1 MSYCY
6 VSSVRHCRGREGELG
21 NNFTVRCPGR
31 PALAA
36 APGHRSPEEPVH
48 VTNPFHSLLRRSHRC
63 AALLLLLAVALFD
76 VGSAWAQSQT
86 AVARSA
92 RFSGN
97 INFVATGGSFRTQP
111 NTVDG
116 CAIGSSSTA
125 TLAGIPAGTT
135 IVAAYLYWGAST
147 TGGATPAIDTTVT
160 FNGSGVTAAR
170 SFTAVFNNGG
180 TLLPYFGA
188 VADVTTRITG
198 NGAYSVAGLTV
209 NNGAPH
215 CAVQGVTAGWG
226 LIVVYASP
234 TERLRA
240 INIFDGLQF
249 FRGNALTLTPDGF
262 RVPPAN
268 IDGRVAVVTLEGDP
282 GNSGP
287 LDGFSE
293 SLRFNGTL
301 LDDGLVP
308 ADSDPAFQQFDGTVN
323 SQAVVTAYGVD
334 VDTYD
339 VSTLLS
345 PGQQSATTVYSSG
358 GDLVLLL
365 AQVVSATSEPRVD
378 LRITKTAATPFVVG
392 SNASYTLS
400 VTNGT
405 SGGNERE
412 DNVITVTDVLPI
424 GLTYVSGTG
433 SGWTCGASGQ
443 TVTCTRAPVLNP
455 GATAPP
461 LTLTVAVGAA
471 AFPSVDNTGTVTSAS
486 FDFDTANNSS
496 TVTTAILRP
505 DLSTST
511 KTVIDPNGGEVDPG
525 DVLRYT
531 ITLVETGGAAATGV
545 DVLDD
550 LPANTAGF
558 TLLGVPAGATNNST
572 PTGGANDAGLLDLR
586 NITVPAGG
594 SVEVVFE
601 VTVIATTSVGATI
614 DNAATVTQPNGPG
627 ATPAAPTLVVSPSR
641 VPSSGLKPLYLRRP
655 AAGTLNLSRIPAPAG
670 ETFEAIPGSG
680 TRTWTLAPPLQQPLS
695 IAAGGIP
702 VRLHLSRTG
711 GGGGSR
717 TLVVTLANAASGFS
731 SSVTQTATITT
742 STTTPTLVTFVM
754 PNAVAR
760 TFPAGSLLTLTVQ
773 QTAPTGATS
782 QTRVHPFGAGTGIA
796 RFSRVE
802 LNATT
807 VINVASVQAFNAA
820 FPGGAVAATYAPG
833 ANLWVR
839 ASITDPFG
847 SFDITAA
854 NVTIVDS
861 AGTTRVSAQAMT
873 QVADDGVATR
883 IYEFPYTVPAAGT
896 VGGWSL
902 RVVGVEGTEGLV
914 TDTGV
919 GPLQIAIPPPQLR
932 VRKTSEVL
940 SDPFNGSINARRIP
954 GAIVRYSV
962 TVTNTGPGT
971 VDADSLAIT
980 DILPADTELLVSG
993 SPGPAVE
1000 FIQGSPASGLT
1011 FAPATGLAWSNQP
1024 SGGAPWSYVPVP
1036 GPDGFD
1042 AAVRGVRITPSGA
1055 MSASSGGGD
1064 PSFTVRFRVRVR

>member
-1 MSYCY
+1 MSQ
-6 VSSVRHCRGREGELG
+6 SDA
-21 NNFTVRCPGR
+21 PGR
-31 PALAA
+31 QALAA
-36 APGHRSPEEPVH
+36 TLNRRNPEEPMRMTDSRH
-48 VTNPFHSLLRRSHRC
+48 RLLRRPHRI

-86 AVARSA
+86 AVTRSA

-111 NTVDG
+111 NTVDA

-125 TLAGIPAGTT
+125 TLAGIPAGTS

-147 TGGATPAIDTTVT
+147 TGGATPAIDTSVT

-170 SFTAVFNNGG
+170 SFTAVYDNGG

-188 VADVTTRITG
+188 VADVTTRVTG
-198 NGAYSVAGLTV
+198 NGAYSVAGLTI

-215 CAVQGVTAGWG
+215 CAVQGVTAGWS

-268 IDGRVAVVTLEGDP
+268 IDGRVAVMTLEGDP

-287 LDGFSE
+287 LNGFSE
-293 SLRFNGTL
+293 SLSFNGTL

-308 ADSDPAFQQFDGTVN
+308 AGSDPAFQQFDGTVN

-365 AQVVSATSEPRVD
+365 AQVVSTTSEPRVD
-378 LRITKTAATPFVVG
+378 LRISKTAATPFVVG
-392 SNASYTLS
+392 ANASYTLS

-412 DNVITVTDVLPI
+412 DNVITVTDVLPA
-424 GLTYVSGTG
+424 GLTYVSGSG

-443 TVTCTRAPVLNP
+443 TVTCTRPPALNP
-455 GATAPP
+455 GVTAPP
-461 LTLTVAVGAA
+461 LTLTVAVGSA
-471 AFPSVDNTGTVTSAS
+471 AFPSVSNTATVTSAS

-496 TVTTAILRP
+496 AIDTAVLRP

-511 KTVIDPNGGEVDPG
+511 KTVLDPNGGEVDPG

-545 DVLDD
+545 NVLDD

-558 TLLGVPAGATNNST
+558 TLLSVPTGATNNST

-586 NITVPAGG
+586 NISVPAGG
-594 SVEVVFE
+594 SVAIVFE

-614 DNAATVTQPNGPG
+614 DNTATIMQPNGPG

-655 AAGTLNLSRIPAPAG
+655 AAGTPNLSRIPAPAS

-680 TRTWTLAPPLQQPLS
+680 TRTWTLAPPLQQALS

-702 VRLHLSRTG
+702 VQLYLSRSG
-711 GGGGSR
+711 SGSR

-731 SSVTQTATITT
+731 STVTQTVTITT
-742 STTTPTLVTFVM
+742 STTTPTLVTFIV

-760 TFPAGSLLTLTVQ
+760 TFPAGSVLSLSVQ
-773 QTAPTGATS
+773 QTAPSGANS
-782 QTRVHPFGAGTGIA
+782 QTRVHPFGAGSGIA
-796 RFSRVE
+796 RYSRIE

-807 VINVASVQAFNAA
+807 VIDVASVQAFNAA
-820 FPGGAVAATYAPG
+820 YPGGAIAATYAPG

-847 SFDITAA
+847 SFDITGA

-861 AGTTRVSAQAMT
+861 AATTRVSAQTMT

-883 IYEFPYTVPAAGT
+883 IYEFPFTLPAAGP

-902 RVVGVEGTEGLV
+902 RVVAVEGTEGLV

-919 GPLQIAIPPPQLR
+919 GPLQVAIPTPQLR
-932 VRKTSEVL
+932 VQKTSEVL
-940 SDPFNGSINARRIP
+940 SDPLNGSVNARRIP

-962 TVTNTGPGT
+962 TITNTGPGT

-1011 FAPATGLAWSNQP
+1011 FAPATGVAWSNQP
-1024 SGGAPWSYVPVP
+1024 SGGAPWSYVPLP

-1042 AAVRGVRITPSGA
+1042 PAVRGLRITPSGT

>member
-1 MSYCY
+1 M
-6 VSSVRHCRGREGELG
+6 
-21 NNFTVRCPGR
+21 
-31 PALAA
+31 
-36 APGHRSPEEPVH
+36 
-48 VTNPFHSLLRRSHRC
+48 
-63 AALLLLLAVALFD
+63 LFD
-76 VGSAWAQSQT
+76 IGSAWAQSQT

-92 RFSGN
+92 RFTGN

-111 NTVDG
+111 NTGDA
-116 CAIGSSSTA
+116 CAIATTSTA
-125 TLAGIPAGTT
+125 TLAGIPAGTS

-147 TGGATPAIDTTVT
+147 TGGATPAVDSTVT
-160 FNGSGVTAAR
+160 LNGTGVTAAR
-170 SFTAVFNNGG
+170 SFTAVFDNGG

-215 CAVQGVTAGWG
+215 CGVQGTTAGWG

-262 RVPPAN
+262 RVPPTN

-282 GNSGP
+282 GNSGA
-287 LDGFSE
+287 LNGVGE
-293 SLRFNGTL
+293 SLRFSGTL
-301 LDDGLVP
+301 LDDGLTP
-308 ADSDPAFQQFDGTVN
+308 AGSDPPFQQFDGTVN
-323 SQAVVTAYGVD
+323 TQGIVTAHGVD

-339 VSTLLS
+339 VSTLLA

-378 LRITKTAATPFVVG
+378 LRISKTAATPFIVG

-412 DNVITVTDVLPI
+412 DNIITVTDVLPA

-433 SGWTCGASGQ
+433 SGWTCSASGQ
-443 TVTCTRAPVLNP
+443 TVTCTRPPVLNA

-471 AFPSVDNTGTVTSAS
+471 AFPSVSNTATVASPS
-486 FDFDTANNSS
+486 FDFDASNNSS
-496 TVTTAILRP
+496 TLATSVLRP

-545 DVLDD
+545 TVLDE
-550 LPANTAGF
+550 LPANTTGF

-572 PTGGANDAGLLDLR
+572 PTGGASDAGLLDLR
-586 NITVPAGG
+586 NVTVPAGG
-594 SVEVVFE
+594 SLAITFE
-601 VTVIATTSVGATI
+601 VTVIATTSVGVTI
-614 DNAATVTQPNGPG
+614 DNAATITQPNGPG
-627 ATPAAPTLVVSPSR
+627 STPSAPSLTVSPSR
-641 VPSSGLKPLYLRRP
+641 VPSSGLKPLYLRRS
-655 AAGTLNLSRIPAPAG
+655 AAGALSLSRIPAPAA
-670 ETFEAIPGSG
+670 ETFETVPGSG
-680 TRTWTLAPPLQQPLS
+680 TRTWTLTPPLQQPLS

-702 VRLHLSRTG
+702 VVLHLSRNNAGT
-711 GGGGSR
+711 R

-731 SSVTQTATITT
+731 STVTQTATLTT
-742 STTTPTLVTFVM
+742 STTAPTLVTFIV

-760 TFPAGSLLTLTVQ
+760 TFPAGSVLTLTVQ
-773 QTAPTGATS
+773 QTAPSGATS
-782 QTRVHPFGAGTGIA
+782 QTRVHPFGTGTGVA

-807 VINVASVQAFNAA
+807 VINVASVQAFNAPY
-820 FPGGAVAATYAPG
+820 PGGTVATSHAPG
-833 ANLWVR
+833 ASLWVR
-839 ASITDPFG
+839 STVTDPFG

-854 NVTIVDS
+854 NVTIIDS
-861 AGTTRVSAQAMT
+861 AGTTRVSAQPMT

-883 IYEFPYTVPAAGT
+883 IYEFPYTVPAAGP

-932 VRKTSEVL
+932 VQKTSEVL
-940 SDPFNGSINARRIP
+940 SDPFNGSANARRIP

-962 TVTNTGPGT
+962 TITNTGPGS
-971 VDADSLAIT
+971 VDADSLIIR
-980 DILPADTELLVSG
+980 DVLPPDTELLVS
-993 SPGPAVE
+993 PALGPAIE
-1000 FIQGSPASGLT
+1000 FLQGTPASGLT
-1011 FAPATGLAWSNQP
+1011 FVPATGAAYSNQP
-1024 SGGAPWSYVPVP
+1024 SGGAPFTYVPTP
-1036 GPDGFD
+1036 GPGGFD
-1042 AAVRGVRITPSGA
+1042 PAIRGLRITPSGVLA
-1055 MSASSGGGD
+1055 GSGAGGD
-1064 PSFTVRFRVRVR
+1064 PAFTVRFRVRVR

>member
-1 MSYCY
+1 
-6 VSSVRHCRGREGELG
+6 
-21 NNFTVRCPGR
+21 
-31 PALAA
+31 
-36 APGHRSPEEPVH
+36 VH
-48 VTNPFHSLLRRSHRC
+48 VTASCHNLLRRSRRI
-63 AALLLLLAVALFD
+63 AALALLLAVALLD

-86 AVARSA
+86 AVTRSA

-116 CAIGSSSTA
+116 CAISTTSTA
-125 TLAGIPAGTT
+125 TLAGIPAGTA

-160 FNGSGVTAAR
+160 LNGSGVTAAR
-170 SFTAVFNNGG
+170 GFTAVFDNGG

-198 NGAYSVAGLTV
+198 NGSYSVSGLTV

-268 IDGRVAVVTLEGDP
+268 VDGRVAVVTLEGDP

-287 LDGFSE
+287 LNGFSE

-308 ADSDPAFQQFDGTVN
+308 AGSDPAFQQFDGTVN

-378 LRITKTAATPFVVG
+378 LRISKTAATPFVVG

-405 SGGNERE
+405 SSNERE
-412 DNVITVTDVLPI
+412 DNVISVTDVLPA

-443 TVTCTRAPVLNP
+443 TVTCTRPPVLNP

-471 AFPSVDNTGTVTSAS
+471 AFPSVSNTATMTSAS
-486 FDFDTANNSS
+486 FDFDTTNNSS
-496 TVTTAILRP
+496 AATTAVLRP

-511 KTVIDPNGGEVDPG
+511 KTVLDPNGGEVDPG

-594 SVEVVFE
+594 SVAIVFE
-601 VTVIATTSVGATI
+601 VTVIATTSAGATI
-614 DNAATVTQPNGPG
+614 DNAATITQPNGPG

-641 VPSSGLKPLYLRRP
+641 IPSSGLKPLYLRRP
-655 AAGTLNLSRIPAPAG
+655 AAGTLNLSRVPAPAG

-680 TRTWTLAPPLQQPLS
+680 TRTWTLTPPLQQPLS

-702 VRLHLSRTG
+702 VRLHLSRNNAGT
-711 GGGGSR
+711 R

-731 SSVTQTATITT
+731 STVTQTATITN
-742 STTTPTLVTFVM
+742 STTAPTLVTFIV
-754 PNAVAR
+754 PNAIAR
-760 TFPAGSLLTLTVQ
+760 TFPAGSVLTLTVQ

-782 QTRVHPFGAGTGIA
+782 QTRVHPIGTGTGIA

-802 LNATT
+802 LDATT
-807 VINVASVQAFNAA
+807 VINVASVAAFNAA
-820 FPGGAVAATYAPG
+820 YPGGTVASTYAPG

-854 NVTIVDS
+854 NVTIVDA

-873 QVADDGVATR
+873 QVADDGIATR
-883 IYEFPYTVPAAGT
+883 IFEFPYTVPAAGP

-919 GPLQIAIPPPQLR
+919 GPLQVAIPPPQLR
-932 VRKTSEVL
+932 VQKISEVL
-940 SDPFNGSINARRIP
+940 SDPFNGSVNARRIP

-971 VDADSLAIT
+971 VDANSLAIT

-1024 SGGAPWSYVPVP
+1024 SGGAPWSYVPTP

-1042 AAVRGVRITPSGA
+1042 PAVRGLRITPSGA
-1055 MSASSGGGD
+1055 MSASSGSGD